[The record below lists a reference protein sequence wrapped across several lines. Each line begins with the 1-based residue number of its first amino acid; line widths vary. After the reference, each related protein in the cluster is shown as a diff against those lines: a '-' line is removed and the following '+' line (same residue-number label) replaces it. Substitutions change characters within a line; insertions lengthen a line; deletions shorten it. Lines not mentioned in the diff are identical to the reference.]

1 MNWTRE
7 QAQVYLAQGSLCRA
21 AVTMQEVVKAE
32 PTNSNREFLA
42 EIYMAQGLNDDA
54 FALYAQAAGKPLV
67 ASSDAYV
74 N

>member
-21 AVTMQEVVKAE
+21 AVTQQEVVKAE
-32 PTNSNREFLA
+32 PTTANLELLA
-42 EIYMAQGLNDDA
+42 EIYMQQGLNEDA
-54 FALYAQAAGKPLV
+54 FELYARAAGKPL
-67 ASSDAYV
+67 AADSTNYV